1 LEVGTYTGVQRWQSR
16 AMHPDGKVVACVID
30 ATFATIAE
38 RCWRRAGVGDKIE
51 RLGPARDTLEAMLAL
66 REANSFDLC
75 LIDADKEILAPTIS
89 AALRCPAAAD

>member
-1 LEVGTYTGVQRWQSR
+1 
-16 AMHPDGKVVACVID
+16 MHPDGKVVACVID

-38 RCWRRAGVGDKIE
+38 RYWRRAGVDDKIE
-51 RLGPARDTLEAMLAL
+51 LRLGPARDTLEAMLAL

-75 LIDADKEILAPTIS
+75 FIDADKEILAPTIS